1 MNILLSLVAVVALL
15 LAAILGVEVLGLQ
28 FLFGVVLPYVAILVF
43 LGGMIYRVVDW
54 AKSPVP
60 FRIPTTS
67 GQEKSFPWIKSSRF
81 DNPHDGFGV
90 VVRMALEVL
99 FFRSLFKNTRTEIKE
114 ERAVYGPDKW
124 LWLGALAFHYSFLVV
139 FLRHMRFFTEP
150 VPSLTVML
158 QALDGFFQVG
168 VPVIY
173 ASSFILLAGLLFLF
187 FRRVLSPQVRYIS
200 LASDY
205 FPLFLIIGIGT
216 TGVILRH
223 LVKTDIV
230 AIKELGMGLLS
241 FKPVAPDV
249 HWLFYG
255 HIFLVSVLFMYFPF
269 SKLVHMGG
277 VFFSP
282 TRNLANNNRMVRHI
296 NPWNAPVKVHT
307 YEEYEDEFREK
318 MIEVGIPVDR
328 TESVSKE

>member
-1 MNILLSLVAVVALL
+1 MNILLSLVAVVVLF
-15 LAAILGVEVLGLQ
+15 LAAVLGVEVLGLQ
-28 FLFGVVLPYVAILVF
+28 FLFGVVLPYAAIVVF

-60 FRIPTTS
+60 FRIPTTC
-67 GQEKSFPWIKSSRF
+67 GQEKSLPWIKSSRF
-81 DNPHDGFGV
+81 ENPWDKFGV

-99 FFRSLFKNTRTEIKE
+99 FFRSLFRNTRAEIKE

-124 LWLGALAFHYSFLVV
+124 LWIGALAFHYSFLVV

-150 VPSLTVML
+150 VPTLTVWL
-158 QALDGFFQVG
+158 QNLDGFFQVG
-168 VPVIY
+168 VPVVY
-173 ASSFILLAGLLFLF
+173 TSSFILVAGLLYLF
-187 FRRVLSPQVRYIS
+187 IRRVVSPQMRYIS
-200 LASDY
+200 LLTDY
-205 FPLFLIIGIGT
+205 FPLFLILGIGI

-223 LVKTDIV
+223 FIKTDIV
-230 AIKELGMGLLS
+230 AVKELGMGLLS
-241 FKPVAPDV
+241 FNPVAPDV

-255 HIFLVSVLFMYFPF
+255 HLFLVSILFIYFPF
-269 SKLVHMGG
+269 SKLVHLGG

-307 YEEYEDEFREK
+307 YEEYEDEFRDK
-318 MIEVGIPVDR
+318 MIEAGLPVER
-328 TESVSKE
+328 TESAGKE

>member
-1 MNILLSLVAVVALL
+1 VLF
-15 LAAILGVEVLGLQ
+15 LAAVLGVEVLGLQ
-28 FLFGVVLPYVAILVF
+28 FLFGVVVPYAAIVVF

-67 GQEKSFPWIKSSRF
+67 GQEKSLPWIKSNRF
-81 DNPHDGFGV
+81 DNPHDTFGV

-114 ERAVYGPDKW
+114 GRAVFGPDKW

-150 VPSLTVML
+150 VPSITAAL
-158 QALDGFFQVG
+158 QAVDGFFQVG
-168 VPVIY
+168 VPVVY
-173 ASSFILLAGLLFLF
+173 ASSFVLLAGLLFLF
-187 FRRVLSPQVRYIS
+187 FRRVVSPQLRYIS

-205 FPLFLIIGIGT
+205 FPLLLILGIGT

-223 LVKTDIV
+223 FVKTDIV
-230 AIKELGMGLLS
+230 TIKEFGMGLLS
-241 FKPVAPDV
+241 FQPVAPDV

-255 HIFLVSVLFMYFPF
+255 HLFLVSALFIYFPF
-269 SKLVHMGG
+269 SKLVHLGG
-277 VFFSP
+277 VFLSP
-282 TRNLANNNRMVRHI
+282 TRNLANNNRMVRHV
-296 NPWNAPVKVHT
+296 NPWDAPVKVHT
-307 YEEYEDEFREK
+307 YEEYEDEFRQK

-328 TESVSKE
+328 TESVGKE